1 MRILR
6 YQGLDVRGI
15 TEGEFVRQLE
25 SLPLSDRLTLVV
37 RGPIVPKE
45 FVISISRLVNVRPGA
60 NNPTGSPS
68 FSAQTLDLPST
79 LPPKSGSSSPA
90 SATDTVAADPS
101 GETARQH
108 LAEIRRAIDS
118 DMARIFAQARAEM
131 QRARSEGRTAT
142 GSAQPNPVIFEEGRR
157 LVEAAAKSNLAIVC
171 EAAAAVQSALEDK
184 PNAATSMCLR
194 VLVDG
199 INQRRDY
206 LANQK
211 ETVLKYLPKLPNLIA
226 TVDHMHWLDGAYDAV
241 AAGWKHASHD
251 ESDGMLTFNS
261 SRYAVIAARCGVTDA
276 LVALAR
282 TIRKSNASKRMN
294 GILLEQESAALKAL
308 TPFDSNNPIELADFV
323 LKNKSKLVFDFEK
336 SLYKITQ

>member
-1 MRILR
+1 
-6 YQGLDVRGI
+6 
-15 TEGEFVRQLE
+15 
-25 SLPLSDRLTLVV
+25 
-37 RGPIVPKE
+37 
-45 FVISISRLVNVRPGA
+45 
-60 NNPTGSPS
+60 
-68 FSAQTLDLPST
+68 
-79 LPPKSGSSSPA
+79 
-90 SATDTVAADPS
+90 
-101 GETARQH
+101 
-108 LAEIRRAIDS
+108 
-118 DMARIFAQARAEM
+118 
-131 QRARSEGRTAT
+131 
-142 GSAQPNPVIFEEGRR
+142 
-157 LVEAAAKSNLAIVC
+157 
-171 EAAAAVQSALEDK
+171 
-184 PNAATSMCLR
+184 MCLR

-261 SRYAVIAARCGVTDA
+261 SRYTVIAARCGVTDA